1 MSMQVIFA
9 TWLCCTIAIASS
21 FPTVRYSTQDT
32 SVGCYQLFMATVR
45 RALASELTSHGIPVL
60 RKPSDVTNDNKYLLV
75 QLDGD
80 SPTETITLALN
91 VVNAY
96 VFGYKA
102 DEGRSFFFKDA
113 PAGVEA
119 ANNGLFD
126 GTTKVRLMSQ
136 DSNYINLGD
145 RTKYPLGISSPIK
158 NAIDILRRF
167 DGKIIDDNFRHSFLV
182 LIQNIAEAARFK
194 FLQRQIEADIY
205 DSYKP
210 QGIVISY
217 ENKWDLLSEQIQ
229 LAGADGAFPKQVQL
243 ENDDF
248 TPRYVSNVADVKADM
263 GILLY
268 KGSGDRVGDKF
279 QRREERIFEAELL
292 HYEDVCAQHYQ
303 L

>member
-1 MSMQVIFA
+1 MSKVQV
-9 TWLCCTIAIASS
+9 S
-21 FPTVRYSTQDT
+21 FPTIQYSTQDT
-32 SVGCYQLFMATVR
+32 SVGCYQLFMENVR

-60 RKPSDVTNDNKYLLV
+60 RKSSAVTDDNKYLLV
-75 QLDGD
+75 QLDSD

-102 DEGRSFFFKDA
+102 DDSRSFFFKDA

-145 RTKYPLGISSPIK
+145 RTKHPLGISSPIK
-158 NAIDILRRF
+158 VAIRFLRQF
-167 DGKIIDDNFRHSFLV
+167 DGEVIDEDFRRSFLV
-182 LIQNIAEAARFK
+182 LIQIVAEAARFK
-194 FLQRQIEADIY
+194 FLQRQIEAHIY

-210 QGIVISY
+210 EGVVISY
-217 ENKWDLLSEQIQ
+217 QNGWDPISEQIQ
-229 LAGADGAFPKQVQL
+229 LAGADGSFPKQIQL

-248 TPRYVSNVADVKADM
+248 IPRYVSNVAEVKADM

-268 KGSGDRVGDKF
+268 K
-279 QRREERIFEAELL
+279 
-292 HYEDVCAQHYQ
+292 
-303 L
+303 